1 MLNIASALCGVT
13 TGAAVNVPF
22 GFVIVIECVA
32 PTSNSPEVA
41 KQVTVSVPL
50 GGTVVDE
57 T

>member
-32 PTSNSPEVA
+32 PTSNSPAVA